1 MRHPLSTPMFM
12 RVPRAPLAV
21 SGRGAQY
28 SGAGRESRVSR
39 AGSGAGGAGT
49 LLWCQGFG
57 AREVAVGVVCELAVA
72 AAVGPVALS
81 TTARG
86 LDRVRPCEGGEGGS
100 VAYAAGLPARD
111 EQLGGA
117 DRADAVLGEKR
128 GRKGAN
134 RALELPDAS
143 GETADECSL
152 EIGCAQPLTGS
163 DQLLAAQALQV
174 LRQERGERGRLR
186 LVERRRTR
194 LDDTAAC
201 EQEQVQ
207 ALAAGIEASRSAQ
220 PLAVQQS
227 PRRGSSRRRPHSST
241 ATGRTGRKPSF
252 TQLCPA
258 GAGGGAGRT

>member
-12 RVPRAPLAV
+12 HGPRAPLAV

-39 AGSGAGGAGT
+39 AGSGAGGAGA

-57 AREVAVGVVCELAVA
+57 AREMAVGVACELAAA
-72 AAVGPVALS
+72 AAVGPVVLS

-86 LDRVRPCEGGEGGS
+86 LDRVRPRAGGEGGF
-100 VAYAAGLPARD
+100 VAYAAGLLARD

-117 DRADAVLGEKR
+117 DRAGAVLGEER
-128 GRKGAN
+128 GRKGAD
-134 RALELPDAS
+134 RALELAVELGEFGLVRPDAS

-152 EIGCAQPLTGS
+152 EVGCAQPLAGS
-163 DQLLAAQALQV
+163 DQLFAAQALQV

-186 LVERRRTR
+186 LVERRRAR
-194 LDDTAAC
+194 LDDSAC

-207 ALAAGIEASRSAQ
+207 ALAAGIEA
-220 PLAVQQS
+220 
-227 PRRGSSRRRPHSST
+227 
-241 ATGRTGRKPSF
+241 
-252 TQLCPA
+252 
-258 GAGGGAGRT
+258 GAGRT